1 MSEHTPGPWWGENT
15 SSEQGLISSDV
26 TGKNVAVAYDTKDT
40 DLIAAAPELLEVC
53 KAFLQIFEDG
63 THYDTRNPYT
73 RPEVKAAIA
82 AIAKAEGRD

>member
-26 TGKNVAVAYDTKDT
+26 TGKNVAVAYDTRDT
-40 DLIAAAPELLEVC
+40 ALIAAAPELLEAC
-53 KAFLQIFEDG
+53 KLIDEWHDLVKQNYPEMMRPFKA
-63 THYDTRNPYT
+63 TR
-73 RPEVKAAIA
+73 K